1 MVLALRGEIERLKGE
16 VAQRDVVIAELKRDN
31 SEKAVL
37 VDEAR

>member
-1 MVLALRGEIERLKGE
+1 MLALRCEIERLKGE